1 MKMIIAIL
9 HEQDTEAVSHALTAA
24 DYRVTVVAST
34 GGFLRKGVSTM
45 LIGVTDEQVESAL
58 ALIRT
63 SIPTPSAASTT
74 RATIFV
80 IKVDEFTQF

>member
-9 HEQDTEAVSHALTAA
+9 PEQDTDTVSHALTAA
-24 DYRVTVVAST
+24 EYRVTVIAST

-45 LIGVTDEQVESAL
+45 LIGVADEQVEPAL
-58 ALIRT
+58 ALLRKT
-63 SIPTPSAASTT
+63 IPPSPAANTT

-80 IKVDEFTQF
+80 IKVDDFTQF

>member
-9 HEQDTEAVSHALTAA
+9 HEQDTDPVSHALTAS
-24 DYRVTVVAST
+24 DYRVTVIAST

-45 LIGVTDEQVESAL
+45 LIGVADEQVDPAL
-58 ALIRT
+58 ALIRK
-63 SIPTPSAASTT
+63 SIVTPSTPNST